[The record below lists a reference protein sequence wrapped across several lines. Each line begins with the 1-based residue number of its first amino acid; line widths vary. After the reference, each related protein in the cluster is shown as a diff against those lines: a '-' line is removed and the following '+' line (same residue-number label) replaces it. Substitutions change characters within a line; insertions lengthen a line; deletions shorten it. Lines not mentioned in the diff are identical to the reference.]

1 MEIYREIFQFSLG
14 IGESFHK
21 SQIIT
26 NNYQNINEIK
36 EETFKARNKSQI
48 IKIYNQLATKLFKQI
63 YFYNYN
69 PRTLVLIL
77 KTKKN
82 KLYKRIADKET
93 LFDSYDS
100 IVNTGTKIIEQ
111 ICNTI
116 PENELLEFNKMTV
129 YFDNIIKLDT
139 IDRNIWEELHENDI
153 TEIRIKTNKVCFW
166 NNFLNSKS
174 KEEQK
179 IQSKSVDNND
189 GNNDIKES
197 EKKKTKKLTSKSINE
212 INKFSKKANLDLLGL
227 NEEPNAIDNEIIE
240 NNNYDDNNDSILLN
254 EKYANY
260 PYKIVELINN
270 IREDPVGYADI
281 IEQSIQ
287 NIVLEEDKDDPTI
300 KRLIYKKKIKVAL
313 TTGEKA
319 FQEAIEYLRTLSPL
333 PPLEFSQEKCI
344 PLPNTEEELNN
355 PSFLKSQVKILR
367 EQTRI
372 DVFYKDLIKIPEI
385 SGLLMIVDDT
395 NKNAGKKRRALLSNE
410 LKYIGVSSKFIGRT
424 FVAYFSFSKE

>member
-1 MEIYREIFQFSLG
+1 M
-14 IGESFHK
+14 
-21 SQIIT
+21 
-26 NNYQNINEIK
+26 
-36 EETFKARNKSQI
+36 
-48 IKIYNQLATKLFKQI
+48 
-63 YFYNYN
+63 
-69 PRTLVLIL
+69 
-77 KTKKN
+77 
-82 KLYKRIADKET
+82 
-93 LFDSYDS
+93 
-100 IVNTGTKIIEQ
+100 
-111 ICNTI
+111 
-116 PENELLEFNKMTV
+116 
-129 YFDNIIKLDT
+129 
-139 IDRNIWEELHENDI
+139 
-153 TEIRIKTNKVCFW
+153 
-166 NNFLNSKS
+166 
-174 KEEQK
+174 
-179 IQSKSVDNND
+179 
-189 GNNDIKES
+189 
-197 EKKKTKKLTSKSINE
+197 
-212 INKFSKKANLDLLGL
+212 
-227 NEEPNAIDNEIIE
+227 
-240 NNNYDDNNDSILLN
+240 
-254 EKYANY
+254 
-260 PYKIVELINN
+260 
-270 IREDPVGYADI
+270 GYADI

>member
-1 MEIYREIFQFSLG
+1 MG
-14 IGESFHK
+14 CK
-21 SQIIT
+21 CANKT
-26 NNYQNINEIK
+26 
-36 EETFKARNKSQI
+36 EE
-48 IKIYNQLATKLFKQI
+48 
-63 YFYNYN
+63 
-69 PRTLVLIL
+69 
-77 KTKKN
+77 
-82 KLYKRIADKET
+82 E
-93 LFDSYDS
+93 
-100 IVNTGTKIIEQ
+100 
-111 ICNTI
+111 
-116 PENELLEFNKMTV
+116 
-129 YFDNIIKLDT
+129 
-139 IDRNIWEELHENDI
+139 EEL
-153 TEIRIKTNKVCFW
+153 
-166 NNFLNSKS
+166 
-174 KEEQK
+174 
-179 IQSKSVDNND
+179 
-189 GNNDIKES
+189 
-197 EKKKTKKLTSKSINE
+197 
-212 INKFSKKANLDLLGL
+212 SKKALENGNLEKSENDYNNNIKKNNLDLLGL

-410 LKYIGVSSKFIGRT
+410 LKYIGVNSKFIGRT